1 VSLDLSGLP
10 ILDQHCHPLLR
21 DGVTLG
27 VTDYQRFFS
36 ESGEAEMHRRHA
48 PTTIFFRWALKELA
62 AFLGCPPTVE
72 SVLATRTAVGHE
84 ALAHRM
90 FRAAGLGML
99 LVDHGYQT
107 GDSLSHAELA
117 AQLPCPLASILR
129 LETLAQD
136 LIVRHDTFDQV
147 IDSFV
152 ATVEGARA
160 AGHVGLKSIVAYR
173 TGLTVRD
180 TPRSEAAAAFAPLRE
195 RAKRAGRVRLAD
207 KPLNDYLV
215 HRALEIAARAE
226 MPVQFHTGF
235 GDGDLDLLAA
245 NPLHL
250 RAIIEG
256 YPRVPLVLLHA
267 SYPYVREQGY
277 LAAIYPNVY
286 ADLGLA
292 VPYVAANIPALL
304 RDAFALA
311 PTSKL
316 LFSTDAYSIPDIFW
330 IAARW
335 GRRGLATVL
344 GEMIELGALASD
356 EALGIAGDVLGGNA
370 ARLYGLPWPVAA

>member
-1 VSLDLSGLP
+1 MSLDLSGLP

-21 DGVTLG
+21 DGITFG
-27 VTDYQRFFS
+27 VVDYQRFFS
-36 ESGEAEMHRRHA
+36 ESGEAEMHQRHA

-62 AFLGCPPTVE
+62 AFLGCAPTVE
-72 SVLATRTAVGHE
+72 AVLAARAAVGHE
-84 ALAHRM
+84 ALAPRM

-147 IDSFV
+147 IDGFV

-173 TGLTVRD
+173 TGLAVCD

-195 RAKRAGRVRLAD
+195 RAKRVGRVRLAD

-250 RAIIEG
+250 RPIIEG

-344 GEMIELGALASD
+344 GEMIELGALTSD
-356 EALGIAGDVLGGNA
+356 EALGIAGGILGGNA
-370 ARLYGLPWPVAA
+370 ARLYGLPWPVTA

>member
-1 VSLDLSGLP
+1 MSLDLSGLP

-21 DGVTLG
+21 DGITLG
-27 VTDYQRFFS
+27 VVDYQRFFS
-36 ESGEAEMHRRHA
+36 ESGEAEMHQRHA

-62 AFLGCPPTVE
+62 AFLGCAPTVE
-72 SVLATRTAVGHE
+72 AVLAARAVVGHE

-107 GDSLSHAELA
+107 GDSLSHAELT

-147 IDSFV
+147 IDGFV

-173 TGLTVRD
+173 TGLAVRD

-195 RAKRAGRVRLAD
+195 RAKRVGRVRLAD

-250 RAIIEG
+250 RPIIEG

-344 GEMIELGALASD
+344 GEMIELGALAPD
-356 EALGIAGDVLGGNA
+356 EALGIAGDILGGNA